1 VAITEAR
8 PAIERDAQPE
18 SYSAAGLTLGAA
30 FRIFVGTFSARLLGL
45 ALVAAVAARL
55 ALGGW
60 RWWDLGIVAIVLGM
74 QPFTEW
80 LIHVFVLHAK
90 PKQIGSLTIDGLL
103 ARKHRQHHAKPKVIE
118 LVLVPRRAL
127 ITSVLTAVP
136 LYWLIT
142 GMNWRLGVTWL
153 VVAYGMFLTYEWL
166 HFLIHSSYKPKGRY
180 YRYIY
185 KAHRLHHF
193 RNENYW
199 YGVTIHLADH
209 VLRTF
214 PEKDEVPVS
223 ETAFTLGVDVPSVDV
238 PSVEPAA

>member
-1 VAITEAR
+1 MITEVRAPR
-8 PAIERDAQPE
+8 GREAQPDE
-18 SYSAAGLTLGAA
+18 YTAAGLTLGGA
-30 FRIFVGTFSARLLGL
+30 FRIFVRTFSAKLLGL
-45 ALVAAVAARL
+45 AFVAAVATRI

-60 RWWDLGIVAIVLGM
+60 RWWDLGIAGIVLGM

-90 PKQIGSLTIDGLL
+90 PKQVGSIKIDGLL
-103 ARKHRQHHAKPKVIE
+103 ARKHRQHHANPKIIG

-127 ITSVLTAVP
+127 VTSVLTAVP

-142 GMNWRLGVTWL
+142 GMNWRLAVSWL
-153 VVAYGMFLTYEWL
+153 VVAYGMFLTYEWV
-166 HFLIHSSYKPKGRY
+166 HFLIHSSYKPKRWY

-199 YGVTIHLADH
+199 YGVTVHLADH

-214 PEKDEVPVS
+214 PEKEAVPVS
-223 ETAFTLGVDVPSVDV
+223 ETAFTLGVDVPT
-238 PSVEPAA
+238 VEPAA

>member
-1 VAITEAR
+1 MTITEAR
-8 PAIERDAQPE
+8 PQRGREAQPDAYT
-18 SYSAAGLTLGAA
+18 SAGLTLGRA
-30 FRIFVGTFSARLLGL
+30 FRIFVGTFSAKLLGL
-45 ALVAAVAARL
+45 AFVAALVTRV

-60 RWWDLGIVAIVLGM
+60 RWWDLGIAGIVLGT

-80 LIHVFVLHAK
+80 LIHVFILHAK
-90 PKQIGSLTIDGLL
+90 PRRIGSVTVDGLL
-103 ARKHRQHHAKPKVIE
+103 ARKHRQHHANPKVIG

-142 GMNWRLGVTWL
+142 GMDWRLAVTWL
-153 VVAYGMFLTYEWL
+153 VVAYGMFLTYEWV
-166 HFLIHSSYKPKGRY
+166 HFLIHSSYKPKRWY

-199 YGVTIHLADH
+199 YGVTVHLADH

-214 PEKDEVPVS
+214 PEKEEVPVS
-223 ETAFTLGVDVPSVDV
+223 PTAFNLGVDV
-238 PSVEPAA
+238 A

>member
-8 PAIERDAQPE
+8 PVAGRAAQPDE
-18 SYSAAGLTLGAA
+18 YSAAGLTLGAA
-30 FRIFVGTFSARLLGL
+30 FRIFTGTFSARWLGFAFL
-45 ALVAAVAARL
+45 AAAVTRI

-60 RWWDLGIVAIVLGM
+60 RWWDLGIAGIVLGV

-80 LIHVFVLHAK
+80 LIHVFVLHAR
-90 PKQIGSLTIDGLL
+90 PKQVGSVRIDGLL
-103 ARKHRQHHAKPKVIE
+103 ARKHRQHHANPKVIG

-136 LYWLIT
+136 LYWLIV
-142 GMNWRLGVTWL
+142 GLNWRLAVSWL
-153 VVAYGMFLTYEWL
+153 VVAYGMFLTYEWV
-166 HFLIHSSYKPKGRY
+166 HFLIHSSYKPKRAY

-193 RNENYW
+193 RNEHYW
-199 YGVTIHLADH
+199 FGVTVHVADH

-214 PEKDEVPVS
+214 PGKDEVPVS
-223 ETAFTLGVDVPSVDV
+223 ETAFTLGVDVVE
-238 PSVEPAA
+238 EPAA

>member
-1 VAITEAR
+1 MAITQTR
-8 PAIERDAQPE
+8 PARAREEQPDE
-18 SYSAAGLTLGAA
+18 YSASGLTLGVAA
-30 FRIFVGTFSARLLGL
+30 RIFFGTFNARLLSL
-45 ALVAAVAARL
+45 AFVAAVATRVS
-55 ALGGW
+55 LGGY
-60 RWWDLGIVAIVLGM
+60 RWWDLGVAALVVGA

-80 LIHVFVLHAK
+80 LTHVFVLHAK
-90 PKQIGSLTIDGLL
+90 PRQVGSVKIDGLL
-103 ARKHRQHHAKPKVIE
+103 ARKHRQHHANPKIIG

-127 ITSVLTAVP
+127 ITSLLTAVP

-142 GMNWRLGVTWL
+142 GMNWRLAVSWL
-153 VVAYGMFLTYEWL
+153 VVAYGMFLTYEWV
-166 HFLIHSSYKPKGRY
+166 HFLIHSSYKPKTWY

-199 YGVTIHLADH
+199 YGVTVHLADH

-223 ETAFTLGVDVPSVDV
+223 ETAFTLGVDVPSVE
-238 PSVEPAA
+238 SAA

>member
-1 VAITEAR
+1 MTLVDEAPTR
-8 PAIERDAQPE
+8 GREAQPDA
-18 SYSAAGLTLGAA
+18 YSAAGLTLGGA
-30 FRIFVGTFSARLLGL
+30 FRIFVGTFSAKVLTL
-45 ALVAAVAARL
+45 AFVAAVATRI

-60 RWWDLGIVAIVLGM
+60 RWWDLGVVAIVLGM

-90 PKQIGSLTIDGLL
+90 PKRIGSLKLDGLL
-103 ARKHRQHHAKPKVIE
+103 ARKHRQHHAHPKVIG

-136 LYWLIT
+136 LYWLVT
-142 GMNWRLGVTWL
+142 GMNWRLAVTWL
-153 VVAYGMFLTYEWL
+153 AVAYGMFLTYEWV
-166 HFLIHSSYKPKGRY
+166 HFLIHSSYKPKRWY

-193 RNENYW
+193 RNENFW

-209 VLRTF
+209 ALRTF
-214 PEKDEVPVS
+214 PGKDDVPVS
-223 ETAFTLGVDVPSVDV
+223 PTAFTLGVDA
-238 PSVEPAA
+238 VEEPL

>member
-1 VAITEAR
+1 MTAVLETPVRGRE
-8 PAIERDAQPE
+8 AQPDA
-18 SYSAAGLTLGAA
+18 YSAAGLTLGGA
-30 FRIFVGTFSARLLGL
+30 FRIFVGTFSAKVLTL
-45 ALVAAVAARL
+45 AFVAAVATRI

-60 RWWDLGIVAIVLGM
+60 RWWDLGIVAIVLGS

-80 LIHVFVLHAK
+80 VIHVFVLHAK
-90 PKQIGSLTIDGLL
+90 PKQLGPVKIDGLL
-103 ARKHRQHHAKPKVIE
+103 ARKHRQHHAKPKVIG

-136 LYWLIT
+136 LYWLVT
-142 GMNWRLGVTWL
+142 GMNWRLAVTWL
-153 VVAYGMFLTYEWL
+153 VVAYGMFLTYEWV
-166 HFLIHSSYKPKGRY
+166 HFLIHSSYKPKRWY

-199 YGVTIHLADH
+199 YGVTVHVADH

-214 PEKDEVPVS
+214 PEKDDVPVS
-223 ETAFTLGVDVPSVDV
+223 PTAFTLGVDVVE
-238 PSVEPAA
+238 EPAA

>member
-1 VAITEAR
+1 MAITEVR
-8 PAIERDAQPE
+8 PQPGREAQPDA
-18 SYSAAGLTLGAA
+18 YSSVGLTLRAA
-30 FRIFVGTFSARLLGL
+30 FRIFVGTFSAKFL
-45 ALVAAVAARL
+45 ALAFVTALSARI
-55 ALGGW
+55 ALGGYH
-60 RWWDLGIVAIVLGM
+60 WWDLGVVGLVLAS

-80 LIHVFVLHAK
+80 LIHVFILHAK
-90 PKQIGSLTIDGLL
+90 PRKVGPITFDGLL
-103 ARKHRQHHAKPKVIE
+103 ARKHRQHHAKPKITG

-142 GMNWRLGVTWL
+142 GFQWRLAVSWL
-153 VVAYGMFLTYEWL
+153 VVAYGMFLTYEWT
-166 HFLIHSSYKPKGRY
+166 HFLIHSSYKPKTWY

-199 YGVTIHLADH
+199 YGVTVHMADH

-214 PEKDEVPVS
+214 PEKDDVPVS
-223 ETAFTLGVDVPSVDV
+223 PTAFTLGVDVVE
-238 PSVEPAA
+238 EPAA

>member
-1 VAITEAR
+1 VVITDVR
-8 PAIERDAQPE
+8 PPRGREPQPDE
-18 SYSAAGLTLGAA
+18 YTAAGLTLGGA
-30 FRIFVGTFSARLLGL
+30 FRIFIRTFSAKWLGL
-45 ALVAAVAARL
+45 AFVVAVATRI

-60 RWWDLGIVAIVLGM
+60 RWWDLGIAGIVLGM

-90 PKQIGSLTIDGLL
+90 PKQVGSVKIDGLL
-103 ARKHRQHHAKPKVIE
+103 ARKHRQHHANPKIIG

-142 GMNWRLGVTWL
+142 GMNWRLAVTWL
-153 VVAYGMFLTYEWL
+153 VVAYGMFLTYEWV
-166 HFLIHSSYKPKGRY
+166 HFLIHSSYKPKRWY

-193 RNENYW
+193 RNEHYW
-199 YGVTIHLADH
+199 YGVTVHLADH

-214 PEKDEVPVS
+214 PEKDAVPVS
-223 ETAFTLGVDVPSVDV
+223 ETAFTLGVDVPD
-238 PSVEPAA
+238 VEPAA

>member
-1 VAITEAR
+1 VAITEVR
-8 PAIERDAQPE
+8 PARGREPQPDE
-18 SYSAAGLTLGAA
+18 YSAAGLTLGGA
-30 FRIFVGTFSARLLGL
+30 FRIFVGTFSAKLLTF
-45 ALVAAVAARL
+45 AFVAALATRI

-60 RWWDLGIVAIVLGM
+60 RWWDLGIAGIVLGM

-90 PKQIGSLTIDGLL
+90 PKQVGPVKIDGLL
-103 ARKHRQHHAKPKVIE
+103 ARKHRQHHANPKVIG

-142 GMNWRLGVTWL
+142 GLNWRLAVTWL
-153 VVAYGMFLTYEWL
+153 VVAYGMFLTYEWV
-166 HFLIHSSYKPKGRY
+166 HFLIHSSYKPKRWY

-199 YGVTIHLADH
+199 YGVTVHLADH
-209 VLRTF
+209 ALRTF
-214 PEKDEVPVS
+214 PEKEEVPVS
-223 ETAFTLGVDVPSVDV
+223 PTAFTLGVEV
-238 PSVEPAA
+238 A

>member
-1 VAITEAR
+1 VTVTDVR
-8 PAIERDAQPE
+8 PVRGRESQPDE
-18 SYSAAGLTLGAA
+18 YSAAGLTLGKA
-30 FRIFVGTFSARLLGL
+30 FGIFARTFSARWLTF
-45 ALVAAVAARL
+45 AFVAALATRI

-60 RWWDLGIVAIVLGM
+60 RWWDLGIAGIVLGM

-90 PKQIGSLTIDGLL
+90 PTQVGSVKIDGLL
-103 ARKHRQHHAKPKVIE
+103 ARKHRQHHANPKIIG

-142 GMNWRLGVTWL
+142 GFNWRLAVTWL
-153 VVAYGMFLTYEWL
+153 VVAYGMFLTYEWV
-166 HFLIHSSYKPKGRY
+166 HFLIHSSYKPKRWY
-180 YRYIY
+180 FRYIY

-199 YGVTIHLADH
+199 YGVTVHLADH

-214 PEKDEVPVS
+214 PEKEEVPVS
-223 ETAFTLGVDVPSVDV
+223 PTAFTLGVDVVE
-238 PSVEPAA
+238 EPAA